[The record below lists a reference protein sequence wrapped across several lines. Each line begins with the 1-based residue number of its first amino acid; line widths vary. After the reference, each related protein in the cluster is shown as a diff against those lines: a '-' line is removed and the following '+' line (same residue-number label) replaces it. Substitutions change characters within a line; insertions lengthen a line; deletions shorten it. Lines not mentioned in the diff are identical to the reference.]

1 MSKPKL
7 QCYGW
12 DAVRLSG
19 CSIEHLQ
26 QLREFVEL
34 EHKNPLDAEGHPL
47 EGGLPTIHIFNKA
60 GRKKLEAISWAFRY
74 KRDEVK
80 AFDAIA
86 KATGGDV

>member
-1 MSKPKL
+1 
-7 QCYGW
+7 
-12 DAVRLSG
+12 
-19 CSIEHLQ
+19 

-34 EHKNPLDAEGHPL
+34 EHKNPLDAKGHPL